1 MDIKLKRAK
10 WRAYM
15 KEYRKRD
22 YVKVKY
28 HEYYIRKL
36 IEDSERENDQ
46 NKVQ

>member
-1 MDIKLKRAK
+1 MKTKLKRAK

-28 HEYYIRKL
+28 HEYYINKL
-36 IEDSERENDQ
+36 IEESARGNDTA
-46 NKVQ
+46 KE

>member
-1 MDIKLKRAK
+1 MNVKLKRAK

-28 HEYYIRKL
+28 HEYYINKL
-36 IEDSERENDQ
+36 IAESARDNDR
-46 NKVQ
+46 NKV